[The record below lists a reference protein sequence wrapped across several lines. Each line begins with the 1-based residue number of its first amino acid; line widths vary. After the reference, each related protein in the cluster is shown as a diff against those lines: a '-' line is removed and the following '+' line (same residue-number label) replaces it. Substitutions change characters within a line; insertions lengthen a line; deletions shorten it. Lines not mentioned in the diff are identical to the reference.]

1 MNYLMDQRM
10 QYKDSKELNQA
21 LIQKYEDKRLKRL
34 LNEHLHLALKIKN
47 GKLSV

>member
-21 LIQKYEDKRLKRL
+21 LSQKYEAKGLIKLRY
-34 LNEHLHLALKIKN
+34 EHLLSALE
-47 GKLSV
+47 V